1 MGKNA
6 KRVFCL
12 VSVFLIGALFLSSC
26 GCIKE
31 TKEEPKKVFGG
42 EKMKIPP
49 GRKVYENKEWGIR
62 VAYPPECQ
70 VETERKTWKGV
81 AFSFKDEELG
91 DAFGISCEKI
101 GKDFDLASYAA
112 QHAGADKE
120 DLEDVTV
127 GGKLGKMEKH
137 KEYVMPGVPPDTC
150 VWVFVVHKGRVFEF
164 LFGGQESGP
173 QKGIWEETGNRMLDT
188 VEFF

>member
-1 MGKNA
+1 MK
-6 KRVFCL
+6 KRMLCL
-12 VSVFLIGALFLSSC
+12 LSVLLVGVLILSSC

-31 TKEEPKKVFGG
+31 TKEEPKKAFGG
-42 EKMKIPP
+42 KEMEIPS
-49 GRKVYENKEWGIR
+49 GWKVYENKEWGIR
-62 VAYPPECQ
+62 VAYPPK
-70 VETERKTWKGV
+70 VEVVRSKTPGGMLDV
-81 AFSFKDEELG
+81 DFKFENKELG
-91 DAFGISCEKI
+91 DAFGISCKKI

-112 QHAGADKE
+112 RRSGADKE
-120 DLEDVTV
+120 GLEDVTV
-127 GGKLGKMEKH
+127 GGKPGKMEKH
-137 KEYVMPGVPPDTC
+137 KEYVVPGVPPDTC